1 MVRDWVEV
9 LNHSLDIDEQVISL
23 RLSFINSL
31 AVGSPSEPCQIAT
44 ILNHEVID
52 QIFVVRLGSL
62 HNVLELDLLSRVG
75 ALLELN

>member
-31 AVGSPSEPCQIAT
+31 AVGSPSEPRQIAT

-62 HNVLELDLLSRVG
+62 HNVLELDLVSRVG